1 MWSRSRGIDVIWA
14 NILFNI
20 LSKEWES
27 KVVFAAKLSSWK
39 KIKMGNDAWFF
50 TKIEKFT
57 LKSFYKRKKKNQK

>member
-1 MWSRSRGIDVIWA
+1 M
-14 NILFNI
+14 
-20 LSKEWES
+20 SKEWES